1 MKSVIHTDKA
11 PPAAGPYSQA
21 IVANGM
27 VFTAGQIGLDPHTR
41 QFAGQSIQE
50 QTRQVFANLSA
61 VLAAAGC
68 TFADCVKST
77 VFLKDMNDFA
87 AMNSVYSEYFPAN
100 PPARTTVQ
108 AARLPIDALIEIEL
122 IAVLP

>member
-1 MKSVIHTDKA
+1 MKTVIHTPDA

-27 VFTAGQIGLDPHTR
+27 VFTAGQLGIDPKTK
-41 QFAGQSIQE
+41 QFAGETIE
-50 QTRQVFANLSA
+50 AQTRQVLTNLST
-61 VLAAAGC
+61 VLSAAGASL
-68 TFADCVKST
+68 ADCVKAT

-87 AMNSVYSEYFPAN
+87 AMNAVYAEFFPDA

-108 AARLPIDALIEIEL
+108 AARLPIDALVEIEL
-122 IAVLP
+122 VAVLP

>member
-1 MKSVIHTDKA
+1 MKVVIHTDKA

-27 VFTAGQIGLDPHTR
+27 VFTAGQVGLDPQTR
-41 QFAGQSIQE
+41 QFAGPSIQE
-50 QTRQVFANLSA
+50 QTRQVFANLSS

-87 AMNSVYSEYFPAN
+87 AMNAIYSEYFPAN